1 MMKLPPKQRARLERL
16 MGSQGLDL
24 NALTEMAGLDKRLDF
39 IRADFRNVDFGTS
52 DLAGFNF
59 AQADLTG
66 ADLSRTTGRDRLV
79 LIDAI
84 GVQDTGEM
92 REGPG
97 PAMVRI
103 PAGQFTMG
111 AKAKENRREKVP
123 AEWAKRSSPQ
133 RDMTIPNAFW
143 IGKYPVTRAEFEFF
157 TAETGRELPDRAWT
171 YEPNDKAA
179 FDYTEREGRNW
190 RNPGFAQ
197 TDQDPVTCVSHDDV
211 RAYIEW
217 LNDRTKGGYRLPS
230 EAEWEYAARAG
241 TETARFWGD
250 GRDAACRFANVA
262 DAALTR
268 AMNVAVDPKRFFPGD
283 DGFAFTA
290 PVGSFLPNPFGL
302 YDMFGNVWE
311 WCADY
316 WTENLRGLPERGAP
330 NATGDSGR
338 RSLRGGSWHND
349 PRIVRAAHRGWAGTG
364 LRSTITGFRVARTE
378 TLAKP

>member
-52 DLAGFNF
+52 HLAGFNF

-66 ADLSRTTGRDRLV
+66 ADLSRATGRDRLV

-103 PAGQFTMG
+103 PAGRFTMG
-111 AKAKENRREKVP
+111 AKAQENNREKVP
-123 AEWAKRSSPQ
+123 AKWAKWSSPQ
-133 RDMTIPNAFW
+133 RDMTIANAFW
-143 IGKYPVTRAEFEFF
+143 IGKYPVTRAEFGLFA
-157 TAETGRELPDRAWT
+157 TDTGREPPERAWT
-171 YEPNDKAA
+171 YERNDKGE
-179 FDYTEREGRNW
+179 FEYTEREGRNW

-197 TDQDPVTCVSHDDV
+197 TDQDSVTCVSHDDAV
-211 RAYIEW
+211 AYIEW
-217 LNDRTKGGYRLPS
+217 LNDRTNGGYRLPS

-262 DAALTR
+262 DAALVQ
-268 AMNVAVDPKRFFPGD
+268 AMNAIFDPERYFPGD

-302 YDMFGNVWE
+302 YDMLGNVWE
-311 WCADY
+311 WCADF
-316 WTENLRGLPERGAP
+316 WTEHLGDIPDGGAP
-330 NATGDSGR
+330 NTTGDSIR
-338 RSLRGGSWHND
+338 RSLRGGSWNIN
-349 PRIVRAAHRGWAGTG
+349 PRGLRAARRDWDDTG
-364 LRSTITGFRVARTE
+364 LRFASTGFRVART
-378 TLAKP
+378 